1 VAFDPPPRVGAR
13 ARWVLALADV
23 IKVLE
28 PLSDGGDDDDEGDDP
43 ND

>member
-1 VAFDPPPRVGAR
+1 VGAR
-13 ARWVLALADV
+13 TRDV

-28 PLSDGGDDDDEGDDP
+28 PLSDGGGDDDDEEGDDP